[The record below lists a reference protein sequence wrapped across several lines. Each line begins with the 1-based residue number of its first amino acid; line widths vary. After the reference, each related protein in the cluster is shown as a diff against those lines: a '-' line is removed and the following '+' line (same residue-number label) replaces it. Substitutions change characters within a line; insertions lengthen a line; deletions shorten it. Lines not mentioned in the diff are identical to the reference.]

1 MKAILRTCSAWIAIA
16 AMLQPP
22 LAIARTM
29 SAPLINPQPDPRG
42 DVAKVFVAPAHDP
55 GLPEAEMVKL
65 LRAHVKYV
73 FVLFQENRSFDSYF
87 GSFRGANGL
96 FSDGRRQRAPAQTPG
111 FRQEIINTDGTTGEV
126 RPFRIGPAQHA
137 ADTDD
142 VDHSHVRMAEK
153 MDLHGLTAKMDKFAL
168 IEEKKYTPAGS
179 NHPPLKA
186 KQMAELTMAYEDCD
200 TLPFLWNYADRFA
213 LFDNIFQT
221 TIGPSTPNAIAMISG
236 QTGETQ
242 WVKHPEEAHQGPTTV
257 PVMADNIPFWGSK
270 LDKTTGP
277 QRQPAN
283 LVGESGK
290 GGKNVALNLT
300 FASLPLT
307 FAGRSLAEVTEKDI
321 AAQSDLADV
330 QKDIPFITHDR
341 KAALNWGWYQE
352 GYDREPNEPANAPPG
367 GSHDS
372 YIGHHNGPQ
381 YFGYISNNPLMT
393 DHEHGLGDFFADMAA
408 KRLPSS
414 GVFYV
419 RGGYNA
425 INGMKPAWNDGSP
438 QANEVQKLFQGDDDH
453 PGYSDVGISQ
463 ALVAREVNAIARSPY
478 WKNSAIIITYDES
491 EGDYDHVPPRILSF
505 DPSGLPLSRGPR
517 IPLILISPYARAHV
531 VSHEEGDHNSVIKLI
546 DALFNIP
553 PLADLPDEL
562 QARLDGA
569 DPNFNGPNG
578 FKQTNLGPH
587 DARTPGTGNLF
598 SAFDPLRL
606 EGKVPPL
613 PARYAEIPDKVVNTL
628 PAYGGHGC
636 RAIGLTTEDRV
647 QNIANHIPA
656 DFNPRPLSNPTPV
669 PQAPVPQAP
678 VTQAPVSQ
686 APVPQAPAQPKAA
699 PAVPAQQ

>member
-1 MKAILRTCSAWIAIA
+1 MKAILRTCSAWIAVA
-16 AMLQPP
+16 ALLQPP
-22 LAIARTM
+22 FAFAQ
-29 SAPLINPQPDPRG
+29 SAPRPMLNPQPDPAG
-42 DVAKVFVAPAHDP
+42 DVAKVFVAPAGDP
-55 GLPEAEMVKL
+55 ELPEAQMVQL

-87 GSFRGANGL
+87 GTFRGANGL
-96 FSDGRRQRAPAQTPG
+96 FSDGTKPRPAAETLG
-111 FRQEIINTDGTTGEV
+111 FTQKIINTDGTTGEV
-126 RPFRIGPAQHA
+126 QPFRIGPDQNA

-142 VDHSHVRMAEK
+142 VDHGHVRMARK
-153 MDLHGLTAKMDKFAL
+153 MDLVGLDAKMDRFAL

-200 TLPFLWNYADRFA
+200 TIPFLWDYANRFV

-236 QTGETQ
+236 QVGETQ
-242 WVKHPEEAHQGPTTV
+242 WVKHQAASQSGPTKV
-257 PVMADNIPFWGSK
+257 PVLADNIAFWGSK

-283 LVGESGK
+283 LVGEKSGK
-290 GGKNVALNLT
+290 NGSNTAPNLT

-307 FAGRSLAEVTEKDI
+307 LAGQSITDVTAKDLAAKT
-321 AAQSDLADV
+321 DLADV
-330 QKDIPFITHDR
+330 QKDIPFIAHDGQV
-341 KAALNWGWYQE
+341 AMNWGWYQE
-352 GYDREPNEPANAPPG
+352 GYDREPNEPDSAPVG

-393 DHEHGLGDFFADMAA
+393 NHEHGLGDFFADMAA
-408 KRLPSS
+408 QRPPSS

-419 RGGYNA
+419 RGGYEA
-425 INGMKPAWNDGSP
+425 VNGMKPAFNDGSKNA
-438 QANEVQKLFQGDDDH
+438 QAVQALFQGDDDH
-453 PGYSDVGISQ
+453 PGYSDAGISE
-463 ALVAREVNAIARSPY
+463 ALIAREVDAIARSPY
-478 WKNSAIIITYDES
+478 WKNCAIIITYDES

-531 VSHEEGDHNSVIKLI
+531 VSHEEGDHNSVIKLL
-546 DALFNIP
+546 DAVFDIP

-562 QARLDGA
+562 QARLDGE
-569 DPNFNGPNG
+569 DPNFNGPQG

-587 DARTPGTGNLF
+587 DDRTPGTGNLF

-606 EGKVPPL
+606 ESKVAPL
-613 PARYAEIPDKVVNTL
+613 PASYVEIPDAIVNAL
-628 PAYGGHGC
+628 PPYGGQGC
-636 RAIGLTTEDRV
+636 KAIGVTTEDRV
-647 QNIANHIPA
+647 ENIVNRIPA
-656 DFNPRPLSNPTPV
+656 DFNPRPLSNPTP
-669 PQAPVPQAP
+669 
-678 VTQAPVSQ
+678 TQP
-686 APVPQAPAQPKAA
+686 
-699 PAVPAQQ
+699 